1 MVAGWLAL
9 RVTERPAM
17 PTSRLCLTVRPRE
30 HAVTTTCTCRRCNTC
45 CHRNERD
52 NTEQFYDEFGGV
64 SFHVSPPSAP
74 ENELSVRHPTMDTVN
89 KRFAKEKKLRVMEIV
104 DSVIQPVKSTP
115 SKPLVFAT
123 YTPVKVLKQAVVSI
137 CLNEG

>member
-1 MVAGWLAL
+1 
-9 RVTERPAM
+9 
-17 PTSRLCLTVRPRE
+17 
-30 HAVTTTCTCRRCNTC
+30 
-45 CHRNERD
+45 
-52 NTEQFYDEFGGV
+52 
-64 SFHVSPPSAP
+64 
-74 ENELSVRHPTMDTVN
+74 MDTVN